1 MSTKSVAESVT
12 ASSEKHTVDLSKNTV
27 RELNQALHDQAN
39 DLTIPNWEVL
49 SPKGEHNIAVGVD
62 QKVNIDIYGPVG
74 YFCAG
79 MNKEANI
86 TVHSHAGQGIAENM
100 MSGLVRVKGNASSA
114 AGATAHGGLLVI
126 EGDAGSRCGISM
138 KGVDIVVKGNVGHM
152 SCFMGQ
158 AGSLVV
164 CGDAGDALG
173 DSLYEVH
180 IYVKGTVKSL
190 GADCVE
196 KELRQEHIDELSAL
210 LEKAGVDEDPKA
222 FKRYGS
228 ARTLYNFKVDNS
240 SAY

>member
-1 MSTKSVAESVT
+1 MKTISLATQ
-12 ASSEKHTVDLSKNTV
+12 TV
-27 RELNQALHDQAN
+27 RELNQALHAQAIEC
-39 DLTIPNWEVL
+39 TEREWQVL
-49 SPKGEHNIAVGVD
+49 APKGEHNIACGIDQNIAVD
-62 QKVNIDIYGPVG
+62 VKGHAG

-79 MNKEANI
+79 MNKKAHVTIHGN
-86 TVHSHAGQGIAENM
+86 VGQGVAENM
-100 MSGLVRVKGNASSA
+100 MSGTVRVKENASQA

-126 EGDAGSRCGISM
+126 EGNAGARCGISM
-138 KGVDIVVKGNVGHM
+138 KGVDIVVKGDVGHM

-158 AGSLVV
+158 AGNLVV

-180 IYVKGTVKSL
+180 IYVKGKVKSL

-196 KELRQEHIDELSAL
+196 KEMRDEHFQALSDL
-210 LEKAGVDEDPKA
+210 LNRAGIDEDPGA

-228 ARTLYNFKVDNS
+228 ARELYNFNVDNA